1 MDEPHQL
8 SPQLARI
15 LLQVAAP
22 HASLLAL
29 VADGCEDAD
38 IPSLALM
45 RSAKLQSKY
54 CLSPQQALHFAS
66 LCAEA
71 AAPATCPPLSLA
83 HRDAALPSNDLFQPI
98 EVDLDSILADN
109 NEMPIKLNPRASS
122 SSPPRS
128 SSHPAPPLHPP
139 AVLDPLQLKIVRRS
153 VAAT

>member
-8 SPQLARI
+8 PPQLARI

-54 CLSPQQALHFAS
+54 CLSPQQALRFAS

-71 AAPATCPPLSLA
+71 AAPATCLPRLA
-83 HRDAALPSNDLFQPI
+83 HQHAALPSNDLPQLI
-98 EVDLDSILADN
+98 EVGLDSILADN
-109 NEMPIKLNPRASS
+109 NEMSIKLNPRASS
-122 SSPPRS
+122 SSPPQS
-128 SSHPAPPLHPP
+128 SSHPAPPLHLS

-153 VAAT
+153 VAVT